1 MLPSR
6 SFRAFSI
13 LMPYEL
19 VLQQSHIDF
28 GAPIQKLCYHHP
40 HEHLIAVA

>member
-13 LMPYEL
+13 LMLYEL
-19 VLQQSHIDF
+19 VLQQSHKDF